1 MRYRVIQPHKSDAT
15 DPLIVSKGDLLYYER
30 RQTKW
35 DGWLWCWVLDGKSG
49 WVPESWMEIEGDIGR
64 MIREYNA
71 TELTVN
77 RGDYLR
83 PILTESGWLLAVSA
97 AGVTGW
103 VPLECVVPN

>member
-1 MRYRVIQPHKSDAT
+1 
-15 DPLIVSKGDLLYYER
+15 
-30 RQTKW
+30 
-35 DGWLWCWVLDGKSG
+35 
-49 WVPESWMEIEGDIGR
+49 MEIEGDIGR